1 MNEDIQQQIVALHE
15 RLELVD
21 RRSID
26 PATRESFVLLL
37 NDLTTLLGNP
47 SLDDDDQPL
56 TERLE
61 TLAVR
66 FEAEHPAVGSS
77 VRQLIDALAK
87 AGI

>member
-1 MNEDIQQQIVALHE
+1 VNEDIQQQIVALHE